1 MVARVRTPH
10 RSVASDC
17 KSCAIGFRFNAK
29 GADGLLNGKVQGASR
44 GPIPA
49 ARGVVRLVAERSRPW
64 VFQEFRVSNAAVFS
78 RFQATAAKPSA
89 RRKAMREFRIPAGT
103 VRLKKV
109 GSHGGIRLLILGD
122 QHLSFNK

>member
-1 MVARVRTPH
+1 VV
-10 RSVASDC
+10 
-17 KSCAIGFRFNAK
+17 SCAWWLSDLA
-29 GADGLLNGKVQGASR
+29 Q
-44 GPIPA
+44 
-49 ARGVVRLVAERSRPW
+49 W
-64 VFQEFRVSNAAVFS
+64 VFQEFRVSNAAVFIS
-78 RFQATAAKPSA
+78 ISGYGGKPSA

>member
-1 MVARVRTPH
+1 MGLPGVSGLER
-10 RSVASDC
+10 RSLFS
-17 KSCAIGFRFNAK
+17 
-29 GADGLLNGKVQGASR
+29 
-44 GPIPA
+44 
-49 ARGVVRLVAERSRPW
+49 
-64 VFQEFRVSNAAVFS
+64 VSGYGG
-78 RFQATAAKPSA
+78 KPSA